1 MSEDLR
7 IDREELS
14 GVSLPPAVRRVLDTL
29 LVAGHEVALVG
40 GSVRD
45 SLLRG
50 TPPPDEWD
58 AATSAEPEEV
68 ASLLPGSSWEN
79 RFGTVTVPGDPAV
92 EITSY
97 RTESGYRDRRRPD
110 EVRFGATL
118 EEDLARRDFT
128 INAVAWVPIDLE
140 DGRGHIVDP
149 FGGRADFEARTLRA
163 VGDPRERFGED
174 ALRLIRAA
182 RFAGRF
188 DLAIDPDTEAAIR
201 ELAPTAA
208 SVSGERVRDELRRI
222 LRTPKPSGTI
232 RLLERLGLLAVILPE
247 VAALRGVPQAKR
259 VPGDALDH
267 TIAAVDAADAS
278 DDDASDRMAALL
290 HDIGKATTIGEGHFI
305 GHDRVGAELA
315 AGVLDRLRVPG
326 WQAAQI
332 IHAVRHHMYAYD
344 AAWTDA
350 AVRRFIRRLE
360 PIGTSLLFAL
370 RRADNDASGV
380 GEAGQRNQAELEAR
394 IRAELERE
402 PELLLANRLAIDGH
416 DLQRELG
423 IDPGPRIGQ
432 ILDGL
437 IERVIDDPSLNERS
451 ALLRLA
457 RELGP
462 ASLR

>member
-1 MSEDLR
+1 VSEDLR

-278 DDDASDRMAALL
+278 DDASDRMAALL

-344 AAWTDA
+344 ATWTDA